1 VIDDG
6 VVLGSEFEQHGS
18 TGYRVQRAGY
28 RGQGT
33 EGRVQR
39 AEDSVQRSAF
49 SVQDAGTAGE
59 LTRIDAGGRLLF

>member
-6 VVLGSEFEQHGS
+6 VVLGSELEQHGS

-33 EGRVQR
+33 EGR
-39 AEDSVQRSAF
+39 
-49 SVQDAGTAGE
+49 G
-59 LTRIDAGGRLLF
+59 